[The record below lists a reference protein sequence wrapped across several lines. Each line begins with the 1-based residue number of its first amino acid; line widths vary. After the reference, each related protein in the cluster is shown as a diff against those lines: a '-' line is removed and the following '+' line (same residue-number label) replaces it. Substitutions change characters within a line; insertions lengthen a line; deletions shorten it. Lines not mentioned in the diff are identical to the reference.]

1 MWLEE
6 EERLR
11 ELEGNRAPVLVMGTE
26 PMCTRGGCGYFS
38 DDGK

>member
-1 MWLEE
+1 MYLEE

-11 ELEGNRAPVLVMGTE
+11 LEAERPAVLVMGTE
-26 PMCTRGGCGYFS
+26 PMCNVGGCGYFS